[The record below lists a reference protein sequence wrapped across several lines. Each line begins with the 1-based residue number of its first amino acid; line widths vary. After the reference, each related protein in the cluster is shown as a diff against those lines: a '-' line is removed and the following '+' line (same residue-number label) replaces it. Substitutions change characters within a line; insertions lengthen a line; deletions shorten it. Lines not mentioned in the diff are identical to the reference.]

1 MFVAVGV
8 LLALVGSFLA
18 VKIVIEFAT
27 RGCSLSGSER
37 AELLG
42 RLNSDV
48 TADALEVVLGS
59 ESASLLLVLREPEG
73 RRDFALDQGPQ
84 RVCASGAVLRRTP
97 SGDVNVL
104 VRVYDSPTAARK
116 NASSNL
122 ADAPTQASK
131 IDGMTVLTSE
141 VVCSRSDG
149 DVCLERSAQAVA
161 GSLSVVVKSREM
173 EAETLSRAA
182 QGLALQLALKA

>member
-18 VKIVIEFAT
+18 FRVVIEFAT

-37 AELLG
+37 SELVD
-42 RLNSDV
+42 RLNSGV
-48 TADALEVVLGS
+48 TADALEVVLGP
-59 ESASLLLVLREPEG
+59 ESAPLLLVLREPEG
-73 RRDFALDQGPQ
+73 QRDFALDQGPQ

-97 SGDVNVL
+97 SGEVNVL
-104 VRVYDSPTAARK
+104 VSIYDSSTAARK
-116 NASSNL
+116 NVSSNL
-122 ADAPTQASK
+122 ADAPAQASK
-131 IDGMTVLTSE
+131 IDGVTVLTSE
-141 VVCSRSDG
+141 AVCSRSDG

-173 EAETLSRAA
+173 EAEALARAA
-182 QGLALQLALKA
+182 QGLALQLAREA